1 MGLRPLSSTEESNR
15 EYYRDAGGR
24 EDDRDL
30 LVKRR
35 DHCKQMKS
43 VGLQV
48 GLEAGT
54 REEQQQGRCRRNQT
68 KKDEEAE
75 DEQEER
81 KRSQTSRPRTP
92 GALLG
97 LEEEEEEEMYAS
109 RKSD

>member
-35 DHCKQMKS
+35 DHCKQTKS

-54 REEQQQGRCRRNQT
+54 REEQQQDGAEETRRKKMRRQKTNKKKESGHRRVGR
-68 KKDEEAE
+68 
-75 DEQEER
+75 ER
-81 KRSQTSRPRTP
+81 
-92 GALLG
+92 LG
-97 LEEEEEEEMYAS
+97 PS
-109 RKSD
+109 